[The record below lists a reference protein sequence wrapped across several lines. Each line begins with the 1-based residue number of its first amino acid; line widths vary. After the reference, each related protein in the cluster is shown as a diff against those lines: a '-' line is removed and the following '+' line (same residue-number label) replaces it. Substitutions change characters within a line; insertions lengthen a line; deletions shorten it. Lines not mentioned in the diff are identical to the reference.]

1 MDPVKAKT
9 GSSGEAERW
18 RKGGGVRALALRRQ
32 FVYRSGHRP
41 GLLCRTQR
49 PELDSFFFVYQ
60 RSK

>member
-18 RKGGGVRALALRRQ
+18 RKGVGVRAPALSRQ

-41 GLLCRTQR
+41 GLLCRTPR
-49 PELDSFFFVYQ
+49 PELDRVFFLPE
-60 RSK
+60 K